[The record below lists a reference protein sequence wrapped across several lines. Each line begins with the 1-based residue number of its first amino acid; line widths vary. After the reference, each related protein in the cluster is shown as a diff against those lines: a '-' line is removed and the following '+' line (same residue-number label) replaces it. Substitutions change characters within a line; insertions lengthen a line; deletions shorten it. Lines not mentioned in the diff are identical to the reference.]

1 MSRRP
6 PRPPRR
12 LERASPGIAPR
23 QIAVFAEGSKTEPD
37 YLAHWHRAHRDRV
50 QVVVDGGLGAPVTV
64 VDRAADQKHQE
75 AREARRGRGRASDEY
90 WCVFDVDQHPN
101 VGQAIEKAL
110 ANGISVAMSNPCIE
124 LWFILHFQ
132 DQTAHIER
140 SDAQAVSKELL
151 KCGKILDNA
160 ALEALEERFTEARI
174 RAVALDAKHLGD
186 DRAAGSNPS
195 SGMWR
200 LIDQISGEA
209 AGSTGV

>member
-6 PRPPRR
+6 PRRPRS
-12 LERASPGIAPR
+12 LGRASPGSAPR

-37 YLAHWHRAHRDRV
+37 YLAYWHRANRDRV
-50 QVVVDGGLGAPVTV
+50 QVVIDGGLGAPMTV
-64 VDRAADQKHQE
+64 VDRAADQKRQE
-75 AREARRGRGRASDEY
+75 AKEARRGRGRASNEY

-101 VGQAIEKAL
+101 VDQAIDKAL

-132 DQTAHIER
+132 DQSAHIER
-140 SDAQAVSKELL
+140 GDAQTVSKELL
-151 KCGKILDNA
+151 GCDKVLDSA
-160 ALEALEERFTEARI
+160 ALSELMERFPEAKV
-174 RAVALDAKHLGD
+174 RAVALDNKHLGD

-200 LIDQISGEA
+200 LIDRI
-209 AGSTGV
+209 TGD